1 MSQINDLREL
11 AGEIDRHD
19 EVITRL
25 FAALDT
31 LVERD
36 IPGIGENTTTGLAAA
51 GLLENLY
58 TATETV
64 LVRIAQQFGNNL
76 RSDRWHSD
84 LLRRMAIAIP
94 GLRPAVISQEVY
106 QRLDE
111 LMRFRH
117 FKRYYFNLEYNWQ
130 RLYYLIDLVRAL
142 RPALAADFAAFRAF
156 VFDAIQA
163 LEAKQ

>member
-1 MSQINDLREL
+1 MSRIDDLREL

-19 EVITRL
+19 EVIARL
-25 FAALDT
+25 FGALDT

-36 IPGIGENTTTGLAAA
+36 IPGIGKNTTTGLAAA

-76 RSDRWHSD
+76 RTERWHSD
-84 LLRRMAIAIP
+84 LLRRMAIAVP
-94 GLRPAVISQEVY
+94 GLRPAVLSQDVY

-117 FKRYYFNLEYNWQ
+117 FKRYYFNLEYNWE
-130 RLYYLIDLVRAL
+130 RLYYLIALARTL
-142 RPALAADFAAFRAF
+142 RPALTADFAAFRAF
-156 VFDAIQA
+156 VIAAIQA